1 MSELREMA
9 QLLLREACAEIPEHA
24 FALRLTD
31 GVTIEPDGQ
40 ESRFTLVLR
49 HPEVI
54 AKFMESSD
62 WRSLGEAFLRGEI
75 DIEGDMEHVYPVAEF
90 LQARFGTALAENRG
104 GGLTPFASEEPEVHT
119 VERDAE
125 AIEYHYD
132 QGNDAFAKIL
142 DATQNYSS
150 ACYYAEEEGLEAA
163 QENKMSRVCEKIG
176 LRDGDR
182 VLDIGCGWG
191 AILSWVTGHYDATIT
206 GITISKAQAEYCRRR
221 IALEGRESRAEVKI
235 CDYREIDEGRQFD
248 RIISLGMVE
257 HVGRKNLPAYFEKAY
272 KILRPGGL
280 FALQGVSSNVKE
292 ASTEAIDF
300 TSSYLFP
307 DADMPYLAQY
317 IQAASEAGFEVRDV
331 ENIREHYAWTHRA
344 WRHNLEANE
353 EAVIAAIGRERYR
366 ALRILYSYSTYYF
379 LRGKCS
385 VYQFVL
391 WKPEGDRPVD
401 LPLRRGL

>member
-9 QLLLREACAEIPEHA
+9 QLLLRGACAEIPAHA

-40 ESRFTLVLR
+40 EPRFTLVLR

-104 GGLTPFASEEPEVHT
+104 RGLTPFASDQPEVHT

-125 AIEYHYD
+125 AIKYHYD

-150 ACYYAEEEGLEAA
+150 ACYYAEDEGLETA
-163 QENKMSRVCEKIG
+163 QKNKMSRVCEKIG

-191 AILSWVTGHYDATIT
+191 GILSWVTEHYDASIT
-206 GITISKAQAEYCRRR
+206 GITISKAQAEFCQRR
-221 IALEGRESRAEVKI
+221 IAREGRESRAEVKI
-235 CDYREIDEGRQFD
+235 CDYREIDE
-248 RIISLGMVE
+248 S
-257 HVGRKNLPAYFEKAY
+257 
-272 KILRPGGL
+272 RP
-280 FALQGVSSNVKE
+280 
-292 ASTEAIDF
+292 
-300 TSSYLFP
+300 
-307 DADMPYLAQY
+307 
-317 IQAASEAGFEVRDV
+317 
-331 ENIREHYAWTHRA
+331 
-344 WRHNLEANE
+344 
-353 EAVIAAIGRERYR
+353 
-366 ALRILYSYSTYYF
+366 
-379 LRGKCS
+379 
-385 VYQFVL
+385 
-391 WKPEGDRPVD
+391 
-401 LPLRRGL
+401 